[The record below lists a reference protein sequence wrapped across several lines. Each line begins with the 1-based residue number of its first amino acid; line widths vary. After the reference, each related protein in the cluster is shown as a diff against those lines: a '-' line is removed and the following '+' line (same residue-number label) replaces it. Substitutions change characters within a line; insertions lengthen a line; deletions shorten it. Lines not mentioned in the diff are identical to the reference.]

1 MPVEYRPEP
10 NQLSHYTITMPIK
23 LTLLGLGRLGGS
35 LALRLNANPDLT
47 LNGYDGEPETA
58 QQAVRQGLLKRADWN
73 LRRAVEGAD
82 LVLADLPYTELPHVL
97 AAIAPDVRTGCVVAA
112 LGPLLGP
119 PLDWAD
125 KLDYFVAVHP
135 ALNPAHLHTGE
146 MGLAAA
152 RADLFE
158 RGLWAM
164 APAANCPPE
173 ALKLVADVARLT
185 GATAYHIDPAEH
197 DGLAA
202 ASGGLPVLFACALL
216 SAASASPGWDETRKI
231 ADRALAT
238 ATAALADADPAALA
252 RNRDNLLRYLDLAQA
267 ELTALRGLL
276 AAGSP
281 DAAQD
286 ALAAALAEAATLRNA
301 WRYDRQQAVWDLPD
315 TPTSAVLPA
324 TGEMIGQML
333 LGKWGRPRK

>member
-1 MPVEYRPEP
+1 
-10 NQLSHYTITMPIK
+10 MPIK

-35 LALRLNANPDLT
+35 LALRLNANPDLA
-47 LNGYDGEPETA
+47 LSGYDGEPEVA
-58 QQAVRQGLLKRADWN
+58 QHAVRQGLLKRADWN

-82 LVLADLPYTELPHVL
+82 LVLAALPYAELPHVL
-97 AAIAPDVRTGCVVAA
+97 AAIAPDLRAGCVVAA

-119 PLDWAD
+119 PLAWAESR
-125 KLDYFVAVHP
+125 LAETAYFVAVHP
-135 ALNPAHLHTGE
+135 SLNPAHLHTGE
-146 MGLAAA
+146 VGLAAA

-164 APAANCPPE
+164 APALNCPPE
-173 ALKLVADVARLT
+173 ALKLVADVAHLA
-185 GATAYHIDPAEH
+185 GASAYHMDPAEH

-202 ASGGLPVLFACALL
+202 ASEGLPALFAAALL
-216 SAASASPGWDETRKI
+216 RAASASPGWEETRKI

-238 ATAALADADPAALA
+238 ASAALADADPVALA
-252 RNRDNLLRYLDLAQA
+252 LNRDNLLRYLDLAQA

-276 AAGSP
+276 ATGNA
-281 DAAQD
+281 DTAQN
-286 ALAAALAEAATLRNA
+286 ALALALAEAATLRNA
-301 WRYDRQQAVWDLPD
+301 WRYDRQNAAWDLPEA
-315 TPTSAVLPA
+315 TAAVVPA